1 MEIGHNI
8 QQRREDKG
16 MSQQDLADYLGI
28 SRQSI
33 SKWENGSALPSFKN
47 VLALSDLFVVSLDEL
62 VKGDEALIEK
72 FESSE
77 SAKITPANIIVITT
91 LVLGVVTYIIEKIW
105 LHIKVGTIDNGV
117 ELLGLIAFISLMIT
131 ANWRDINKLF
141 VKNKPF
147 FWAMLAFV
155 VILGVPCLTDFVQG
169 FIDGFVAGAHAN

>member
-91 LVLGVVTYIIEKIW
+91 LVLG
-105 LHIKVGTIDNGV
+105 HI
-117 ELLGLIAFISLMIT
+117 
-131 ANWRDINKLF
+131 
-141 VKNKPF
+141 
-147 FWAMLAFV
+147 
-155 VILGVPCLTDFVQG
+155 
-169 FIDGFVAGAHAN
+169 HY

>member
-72 FESSE
+72 FESGE
-77 SAKITPANIIVITT
+77 STKITPANIIVITT

-105 LHIKVGTIDNGV
+105 LHIKVGTINNGV
-117 ELLGLIAFISLMIT
+117 ELLGLVAFISLMIT

-141 VKNKPF
+141 AKNRPF

-155 VILGVPCLTDFVQG
+155 VILGVPYLTDSIQG
-169 FIDGFVAGAHAN
+169 FIDGFMAGVHAN

>member
-28 SRQSI
+28 SRRSI

-72 FESSE
+72 FESGE
-77 SAKITPANIIVITT
+77 STKITPANIIVFTT

-105 LHIKVGTIDNGV
+105 LHIKVGTIDNDV
-117 ELLGLIAFISLMIT
+117 ELLRLVAFISVMIT

-141 VKNKPF
+141 VKNRPF